1 MVGWLVGLV
10 ANAVVA
16 IAYLSI
22 STVIARALI
31 RSGQIRSNP
40 LGAAT
45 AGIFVTCAVHH
56 GMHTVHMAL
65 PWFGVEVQR
74 GLAMRSSYDLPM
86 AAWDVVGAVVG
97 VYYWTLRRHYSPLM
111 RGAKLFED
119 LRQRE
124 QQALE
129 LNDNV
134 LQGLVVAKLALDLGD
149 QDRARA
155 ALQESIASAS
165 TIITDLLGPDHRG
178 PTTVLLRSSA
188 ALPRQAPAVEEAT

>member
-1 MVGWLVGLV
+1 VSWLVGLI
-10 ANAVVA
+10 ANGVVA
-16 IAYLSI
+16 VAYASI

-45 AGIFVTCAVHH
+45 AGIFGTCGLHH

-65 PWFGVEVQR
+65 PWIGMEVER

-86 AAWDVVGAVVG
+86 AGGDVLAAVVG
-97 VYYWTLRRHYSPLM
+97 VYYWSLRRHYAPLM

-165 TIITDLLGPDHRG
+165 TIITDLLGPDRRAA
-178 PTTVLLRSSA
+178 TTVLLRSSA
-188 ALPRQAPAVEEAT
+188 ALPRQAAAVEDGT